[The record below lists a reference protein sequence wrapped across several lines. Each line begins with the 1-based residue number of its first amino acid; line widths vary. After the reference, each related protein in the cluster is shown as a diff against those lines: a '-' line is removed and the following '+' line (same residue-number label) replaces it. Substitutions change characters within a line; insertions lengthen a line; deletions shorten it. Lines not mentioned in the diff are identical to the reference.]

1 MSSRFADKLGSN
13 YCPTDDETLEIKDL
27 IFETKP
33 QLTLLDTQIAALETS
48 LAVLRTERQ
57 RVSGFID
64 AHQALLSPIR
74 RLPDDLIREICLAC
88 CIPTERNCVLS
99 SSEAPILLGR
109 LWARL
114 YLPEPI
120 FQGVL
125 RVSDKRRFEQRIE
138 AARQWLARSGQCPL
152 AITLVGYNQR
162 TLAAREFTSTRFIEL
177 LMEFA
182 ARWQDIRLIIDTASL
197 RKLATLQAVDVPMLR
212 SLYMS
217 YYRVD
222 FNEEIQAWGAL
233 QLLSAPHFSRFSGNG
248 VMSLAVLPIRW
259 QQLTH
264 LALEMVLF
272 MTDGRVDSAGLLDVL
287 RRCPQLEFAKLIL
300 DDQEAPASILELP
313 PVYVEMNVLHT
324 LELACVSAAPWAF
337 TQALARLST
346 PRLRNFAIAG
356 HFQYTIPSLDCT
368 PYIANF
374 FSLTSQLENFQ
385 ILLDGSITSSDLQA
399 MLTHMPTTVRK
410 LLICDTDNAVFS
422 FDLAVGLP
430 VPTSALVDDV
440 FASFMGGS
448 TPRPSLEQ
456 IVVQR
461 CARLSDASIRRC
473 CDDPSIAERFPA
485 LRLVRVEF
493 NLPVTSEQP
502 ESSGELPIAESE
514 IKVQTIF
521 RDATQPLFSP
531 WHGLPVEEDGVDPA
545 ATAFGWMEDWKL

>member
-13 YCPTDDETLEIKDL
+13 YCPTDNEALEIKDL
-27 IFETKP
+27 ISETKP
-33 QLTLLDTQIAALETS
+33 QLTLLDTQIAALENS
-48 LAVLRTERQ
+48 LAVLRAERQ

-74 RLPDDLIREICLAC
+74 RLPDDLIREICVAC

-109 LWARL
+109 VCSSWRAISLATPQLWARL

-125 RVSDKRRFEQRIE
+125 RVSDKRRFEQRIA

-152 AITLVGYNQR
+152 AITLVGCNQR

-177 LMEFA
+177 VMEFA

-197 RKLATLQAVDVPMLR
+197 RKLATLQAVDVPVLR

-217 YYRVD
+217 YYRED
-222 FNEEIQAWGAL
+222 FNEETQSLGRATTPQCSSFIA
-233 QLLSAPHFSRFSGNG
+233 FSGNG
-248 VMSLAVLPIRW
+248 VMNLPVLPIRW

-264 LALEMVLF
+264 LALEIVLF
-272 MTDGRVDSAGLLDVL
+272 MADRDGRVNSAGLLDVL
-287 RRCPQLEFAKLIL
+287 RRCPRLEFAKLIL
-300 DDQEAPASILELP
+300 DDEETPASIQELP
-313 PVYVEMNVLHT
+313 PDYVEMNVLHT

-356 HFQYTIPSLDCT
+356 HFRYTIPSFDCT

-385 ILLDGSITSSDLQA
+385 ILLDDSITSSDLQA

-410 LLICDTDNAVFS
+410 LLICDTDNVAFS
-422 FDLAVGLP
+422 LDFAVGLP

-440 FASFMGGS
+440 FTSFMGGS

-456 IVVQR
+456 IVVHR
-461 CARLSDASIRRC
+461 CVRLSDASIRRC

-485 LRLVRVEF
+485 LRLVLVRDQGA
-493 NLPVTSEQP
+493 NDLSRRSQPV
-502 ESSGELPIAESE
+502 
-514 IKVQTIF
+514 
-521 RDATQPLFSP
+521 FSP
-531 WHGLPVEEDGVDPA
+531 WHGLPAEEDGVDPA
-545 ATAFGWMEDWKL
+545 ASTAFGWMEDWKF